1 MFVHLTDEEADIKQG
16 LITIYTSQI
25 IMLYTLNI
33 YSIECQLYLSKTG
46 RKNVDWNI
54 HFNPVGRRQLY
65 K

>member
-1 MFVHLTDEEADIKQG
+1 MMSV
-16 LITIYTSQI
+16 SQI
-25 IMLYTLNI
+25 IMLHTLNI
-33 YSIECQLYLSKTG
+33 YSVECQLYLSKTG